1 MFRDTL
7 LFGGNIPNGREHDGG
22 GILSSPPRKL
32 RKEPNAKLRNAKL
45 RIDMGSIIDAIT
57 KNTQGNLIRL
67 AGTNGCPRILVRPGP
82 RLVTVH
88 ASATFPGGAVGS
100 RS

>member
-1 MFRDTL
+1 M
-7 LFGGNIPNGREHDGG
+7 
-22 GILSSPPRKL
+22 
-32 RKEPNAKLRNAKL
+32 
-45 RIDMGSIIDAIT
+45 

-67 AGTNGCPRILVRPGP
+67 AGTNGCPSILVRPGP

-100 RS
+100 RSLEIRLFISPERQGLGLGFMPPLL